1 MSAREATVVAF
12 PTEMKVATP
21 SRWELDDW
29 GRDSTAVQIAN
40 GLALMRWSV
49 SLGGAEHVP
58 EHGGALVV
66 ASSRRFAQTVP
77 MVAWALQRETGRV
90 VRFVGR
96 PELAPMGPF
105 VQRLGGLRVDAAEV
119 ATALTH
125 GEVVVVGT
133 RPVRQTRRAGFVPE
147 DMIGAAL
154 TVGVPVFPAA
164 AVSTPFSRTARVE
177 LGAQVRP
184 LQQSRGPLG
193 PLELSEQVRRRLQGV
208 LDELGGIPV
217 LDLIGEV

>member
-1 MSAREATVVAF
+1 MSAQDATVVPF
-12 PTEMKVATP
+12 PTDSRSATP

-29 GRDSTAVQIAN
+29 GRDSTVVQLAN
-40 GLALMRWSV
+40 GLAQLRWSV
-49 SLGGAEHVP
+49 SLGGAEYLP
-58 EHGGALVV
+58 DHGGALVV

-96 PELAPMGPF
+96 PEIAPFGPF
-105 VQRLGGLRVDAAEV
+105 VQRLGGLRLHDAEV

-133 RPVRQTRRAGFVPE
+133 RPVRQSRRAGFVPE
-147 DMIGAAL
+147 GMIAAAL
-154 TVGVPVFPAA
+154 SVGVPVFPAA
-164 AVSTPFSRTARVE
+164 AVSTPFNRTARVE

-184 LQQSRGPLG
+184 LQQRRGPLG
-193 PLELSEQVRRRLQGV
+193 PLELSEQVRKRLQGV